1 MTPNR
6 LKSFKF
12 RGVLCRIRFLPTFI
26 SKMKWLGS
34 GLPLTKV
41 RQNWS
46 LIFSERI
53 YNLDHVVSF
62 CVCANLICV
71 IETNNRNFPK
81 YSNEDTDY
89 RSADSDSD
97 SMKSDSSNNNSLHAS
112 SIKVFSLHGLVF
124 QNLFLYLFETRMA
137 LILKYH
143 KSKFLYSLQLYDISL
158 QFDPA
163 DQPIRLFQREKDT
176 DSILLV
182 IERENNLLPVR
193 MRKVP
198 V

>member
-1 MTPNR
+1 
-6 LKSFKF
+6 
-12 RGVLCRIRFLPTFI
+12 
-26 SKMKWLGS
+26 
-34 GLPLTKV
+34 
-41 RQNWS
+41 
-46 LIFSERI
+46 
-53 YNLDHVVSF
+53 
-62 CVCANLICV
+62 
-71 IETNNRNFPK
+71 
-81 YSNEDTDY
+81 
-89 RSADSDSD
+89 
-97 SMKSDSSNNNSLHAS
+97 MKSDSSNNNSLHAS